1 MKNKNI
7 NIKLLYSDD
16 VEKFKLEHDL
26 EISQH
31 QISGFLLKDGDLLFY
46 GNWDYHTSEFLLR
59 KRCFIMYLN
68 NTDGNL
74 LKCKD
79 LLKYE
84 KFDLNLNKISNFQF
98 LLKLIKFQFGI

>member
-1 MKNKNI
+1 MELNNL
-7 NIKLLYSDD
+7 NIKLRYKEA
-16 VEKFKLEHDL
+16 VEKFKFEHEL

-31 QISGFLLKDGDLLFY
+31 QISGFLIRDGELLFY

-59 KRCFIMYLN
+59 KRCFMLYLD

-74 LKCKD
+74 VKCKD

-84 KFDLNLNKISNFQF
+84 KYDLNLNKLSNFKF
-98 LLKLIKFQFGI
+98 ILKLIRFQFGI